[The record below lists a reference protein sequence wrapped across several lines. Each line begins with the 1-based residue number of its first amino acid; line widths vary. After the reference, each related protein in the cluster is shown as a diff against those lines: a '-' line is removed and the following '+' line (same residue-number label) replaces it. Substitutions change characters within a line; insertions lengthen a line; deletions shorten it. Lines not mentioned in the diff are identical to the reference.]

1 MITPGKQKTGGTAP
15 GDTNKRNQSNK
26 TIMAKEIIVKRGVQ
40 GKIAAEIG
48 CHPNSVKLALAGVTD
63 SEMANR
69 IRELAKKKYGGR

>member
-1 MITPGKQKTGGTAP
+1 
-15 GDTNKRNQSNK
+15 
-26 TIMAKEIIVKRGVQ
+26 MAKEIIVKRGVQ